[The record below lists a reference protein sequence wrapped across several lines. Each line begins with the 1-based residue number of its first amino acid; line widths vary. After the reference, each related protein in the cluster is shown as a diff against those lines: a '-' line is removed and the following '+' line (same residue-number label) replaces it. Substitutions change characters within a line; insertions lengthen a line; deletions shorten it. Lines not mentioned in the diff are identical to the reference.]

1 MTRTQPIDGTS
12 EHYLIRGGAAGRERL
27 RVLARVMWPTTA
39 GCWPGSGCRRT
50 RAAWTWAAAG
60 RRHDRAGPSRRPR
73 PGRRHRR
80 RRDQAPAR
88 PGRGGRRRR
97 RQRGVPVRGRHP
109 ASPFPRA
116 VRPRVRPVPAHP
128 PSRPGRGGGSAG
140 RAARARWGAGRGGH
154 RLLGALL
161 PPGLAGVQG
170 LRRAVLR
177 RRPGPRRRPRHRAP
191 AAEPAGAGRAAR
203 AGDGR
208 RPAGGL
214 RRRGEA
220 HRPDHP
226 GGDRRG
232 GGGRWPRHRRPA
244 GPAARRP
251 LQVCG
256 HRGHGAQHPRV
267 VQAWGRHPA
276 AGGP

>member
-1 MTRTQPIDGTS
+1 MEPPSTISSAAVRP
-12 EHYLIRGGAAGRERL
+12 GGSACGS
-27 RVLARVMWPTTA
+27 
-39 GCWPGSGCRRT
+39 WPGSCGRRPPAAGQGRGAGG
-50 RAAWTWAAAG
+50 RALPGRGLRRG

-232 GGGRWPRHRRPA
+232 GGGPGLATADRL
-244 GPAARRP
+244 ARLLDDLSRFADTEGTV
-251 LQVCG
+251 LSI
-256 HRGHGAQHPRV
+256 PRV